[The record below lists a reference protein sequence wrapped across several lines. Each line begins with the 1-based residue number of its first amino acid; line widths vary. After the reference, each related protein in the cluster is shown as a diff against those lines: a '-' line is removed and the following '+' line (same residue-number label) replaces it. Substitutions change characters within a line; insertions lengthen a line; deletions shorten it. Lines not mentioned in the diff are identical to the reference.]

1 MPQGKPLTR
10 QCLAAATTAGSTDAP
25 VNYSGR
31 VVAAAWWLFCYVML
45 AAYTG
50 NLAAFLTVKNFQVT
64 IE

>member
-1 MPQGKPLTR
+1 MPQGEPLTR
-10 QCLAAATTAGSTDAP
+10 QYLASTTIVGSTDAP

-31 VVAAAWWLFCYVML
+31 VVAAAWWLFGYVML

-64 IE
+64 IK